1 MLVGIVVQS
10 KVVDVEQVD
19 GKEGYDVGVPVLM
32 GQSRDTGVGVQDHT
46 ASRATSL
53 HLELDMQIS
62 LVVS

>member
-19 GKEGYDVGVPVLM
+19 GKEGYDVGVLVLM
-32 GQSRDTGVGVQDHT
+32 GQSRDTGVGVQDHA
-46 ASRATSL
+46 ASRATSI
-53 HLELDMQIS
+53 HLELVMQMN

>member
-32 GQSRDTGVGVQDHT
+32 GQSRDTGEGVQDHT

-53 HLELDMQIS
+53 HLEQ
-62 LVVS
+62 